1 MFGSKASTMPGSS
14 TACRGRDVLSRET
27 ICPSPPARCLFQQ
40 GRAGKRTV

>member
-27 ICPSPPARCLFQQ
+27 ICPSLL
-40 GRAGKRTV
+40 RAAYSSRDGPEKER